1 MQCIFAK
8 RISVLRIFKRI
19 AFYLV
24 IAVAVIAVSFTIS
37 VFLFKDRIIQ
47 SFISEA
53 NKSLGT
59 PVKIGKIDISAW
71 GKFPEIGIVFS
82 DVYVEDSHAGLYPLF
97 TARSVSF
104 YMNTVDAWNGKYLIR
119 DLRID
124 HSETHLKTNEE
135 GVANYLIAK
144 ENKSGSSIAFD
155 LRNVKLTHTKVS
167 HHNLRLLQNFDFES
181 NKLTADL
188 SVKQDVYTILAK
200 GDVTVTDISLSSN
213 RLMQNKKL
221 QLEAS
226 LNYDDKNKSIQL
238 NPSQIIFEE
247 SLFDVNGDYYFK
259 NIPQINL
266 EAKSKDASV
275 QTILSL
281 LPDDLTKN
289 LKEYKSKGDVYF
301 DLTLKGDI
309 KNNKNPLL
317 SVGFGLKNAELV
329 HPEFKSK
336 LQRAN
341 MEGSFA
347 TSSFSDFSEARL
359 FLRNIKANLNDQPFT
374 ADFSLSNFSDPVVDF
389 EFHGALEPTSI
400 VNFYPLKELSDLTG
414 MIEANLKLS
423 GQLSDLKKK
432 ATAQQVKVEG
442 DVSMRQVGFALGD
455 RKINFQKLN
464 GSLQFNNN
472 DIAMSNVSGKIGNSD
487 FVLNGFLKNVISYL
501 LFEDQPIGIEADLK
515 SDFIDLDQSLAWGLG
530 VTGSKD
536 FGFYISP
543 NLHMNFNCSAK
554 DMKYKRFHPR
564 NIKGNLLVKNQ
575 TALSRNIAFT
585 AMGGELSA
593 NGMIDAHFKNKI
605 DISSSF
611 KLSSI
616 HLDSVFYTFNNF
628 YQTFIGDKHLKGKA
642 FADVSMEMSL
652 DRALK
657 LFSNTL
663 VSDIAVTI
671 KEGELNNFEPLLKL
685 NKYIDDETLS
695 KLRFADLKNDIH
707 IENRTIY
714 IPQMEVKS
722 NATTITV
729 SGTHNFDQQIDYR
742 IVAPLHSKKKI
753 DPDEAFGS
761 IEEDSSGKS
770 KIFLKITGTT
780 NNYVVSLDK
789 DALKKKITADLKKE
803 VKELKDAFKL
813 KGKKKQK
820 ELELE
825 KDDYFDWDNNQP

>member
-1 MQCIFAK
+1 M
-8 RISVLRIFKRI
+8 RIVKRI
-19 AFYLV
+19 AFYLL
-24 IAVAVIAVSFTIS
+24 IAVAVIAGSFSIS

-59 PVKIGKIDISAW
+59 PVKIGKIDITAW
-71 GKFPEIGIVFS
+71 GNFPDIGIVFT

-104 YMNTVDAWNGKYLIR
+104 YMNPVDAWNGKYLIR
-119 DLRID
+119 DLHID
-124 HSETHLKTNEE
+124 HSETHLKINEKGE
-135 GVANYLIAK
+135 VNYNISK
-144 ENKSGSSIAFD
+144 ESKGGSSIAFD
-155 LRNVKLTHTKVS
+155 LRNVKLAHTKVS
-167 HHNLRLLQNFDFES
+167 YHDLKLLQNFDFES
-181 NKLTADL
+181 NKLSTDVR
-188 SVKQDVYTILAK
+188 VKEDVYNIEAD
-200 GDVTVTDISLSSN
+200 GDVTVLDMEISGH
-213 RLMQNKKL
+213 RLFQNKKL
-221 QLEAS
+221 KLES
-226 LNYDDKNKSIQL
+226 ELDYNDKAKSIQL
-238 NPSQIIFEE
+238 KPSQIVFEE
-247 SLFDVNGDYYFK
+247 SLFDLSGDYYFK
-259 NIPQINL
+259 KIPQINL
-266 EAKSKDASV
+266 TAKSKDASI
-275 QTILSL
+275 QTILFLFPEEFTS
-281 LPDDLTKN
+281 N
-289 LKEYKSKGDVYF
+289 LKEYQSKGDVYF
-301 DLTLKGDI
+301 NLSLKGDI
-309 KNNKNPLL
+309 SKHRSPLL
-317 SVGFGLKNAELV
+317 SVGFGLRNAQLV
-329 HPEFKSK
+329 HPKFKSK
-336 LQRAN
+336 LEGVN
-341 MEGSFA
+341 LEGSFA
-347 TSSFSDFSEARL
+347 TSSFSNFSTAEL
-359 FLRNIKANLNDQPFT
+359 FLRNIKAKLNGQPFVSN
-374 ADFSLSNFSDPVVDF
+374 FSLSNFSDPAVDF
-389 EFHGALEPTSI
+389 EFHGSLEPISI
-400 VNFYPLKELSDLTG
+400 VNFYPLKELSDLKG
-414 MIEANLKLS
+414 MIEANVKLS
-423 GQLSDLKKK
+423 GRLSDLKKK
-432 ATAQQVKVEG
+432 STAQHVKVDG
-442 DVSMRQVGFALGD
+442 DVSMQQVGFAWGD
-455 RKINFQKLN
+455 RKINFQNLN

-472 DIAMSNVSGKIGNSD
+472 DIAMSNVNGKVGNSD

-536 FGFYISP
+536 FGFSISP
-543 NLHMNFNCSAK
+543 DLHMNFNCSVRE
-554 DMKYKRFHPR
+554 MKYKRFHPR
-564 NIKGNLLVKNQ
+564 SIKGNLLVKNQ
-575 TALSRNIAFT
+575 TALSRNIAFK

-593 NGMIDAHFKNKI
+593 NGMIDARAKNKI
-605 DISSSF
+605 DISSAF

-616 HLDSVFYTFNNF
+616 YLDSVFYTFENF
-628 YQTFIGDKHLKGKA
+628 YQTFVEDKHLKGKA
-642 FADVSMEMSL
+642 FAEVNMEMSL

-663 VSDIAVTI
+663 LADISVAI

-695 KLRFADLKNDIH
+695 KLRFADLKNDIN

-722 NATTITV
+722 NATTITL

-742 IVAPLHSKKKI
+742 LVAPLRSKKKI

-780 NNYVVSLDK
+780 DHYVVSLDK

-825 KDDYFDWDNNQP
+825 KDDYFDWDN